1 MILIKIYNPFAYVI
15 FYMIIYLVSWYSL
28 NTGMSPRNQTYFV
41 IHINLLLQY
50 NDKYMQYNKLL
61 YKSNLKSNIHKKNID

>member
-28 NTGMSPRNQTYFV
+28 NTGISLRNQTCFV
-41 IHINLLLQY
+41 IHIDLLLQY
-50 NDKYMQYNKLL
+50 NDK
-61 YKSNLKSNIHKKNID
+61 